1 MQIMAKY
8 FFQTMKKYFL
18 WSWKIWIEG
27 LLKFKAP
34 DISTSQISE
43 EPWKLNKSICFQWSC
58 SSSEI
63 FFFFLPQNDDM
74 SILPMVEILSD
85 KIVNSAEGTNLLIE
99 EGPQTMKT
107 EIV

>member
-1 MQIMAKY
+1 M
-8 FFQTMKKYFL
+8 
-18 WSWKIWIEG
+18 
-27 LLKFKAP
+27 LKFKAS
-34 DISTSQISE
+34 DKSTSQIGE
-43 EPWKLNKSICFQWSC
+43 EPWKLNKSICFQWLS

-107 EIV
+107 EIFKK